1 MNDILKNAIESINNR
16 PDQVEE
22 RIWIKWQV
30 SWNDPVREEKKND
43 QVKKTD
49 VNYQT
54 QSRETISTLL
64 ESTRRREGERG

>member
-30 SWNDPVREEKKND
+30 SWNDPVREEKKNE

-49 VNYQT
+49 VNY
-54 QSRETISTLL
+54 
-64 ESTRRREGERG
+64 

>member
-30 SWNDPVREEKKND
+30 SWNDPVREEKKNEK
-43 QVKKTD
+43 VKKTD

-64 ESTRRREGERG
+64 ESTWRREGERG

>member
-64 ESTRRREGERG
+64 ESTWRREGERG